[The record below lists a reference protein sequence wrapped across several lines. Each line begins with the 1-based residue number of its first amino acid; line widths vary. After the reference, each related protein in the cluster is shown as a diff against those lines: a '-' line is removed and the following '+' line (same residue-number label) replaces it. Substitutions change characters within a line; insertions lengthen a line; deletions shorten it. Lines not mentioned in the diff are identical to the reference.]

1 MKTEIFLMIYHN
13 NLNFVKNKHT
23 MELTNVEYLR
33 LIHLIE
39 LGVSLEMTSEALSLS
54 EMDTVKFLTEWY
66 TYTKIVDSKLNLV
79 ESNDLVTL

>member
-1 MKTEIFLMIYHN
+1 
-13 NLNFVKNKHT
+13 

-66 TYTKIVDSKLNLV
+66 TYRKIVDSKLNLV

>member
-1 MKTEIFLMIYHN
+1 MIYHN

>member
-1 MKTEIFLMIYHN
+1 
-13 NLNFVKNKHT
+13 
-23 MELTNVEYLR
+23 MELTNVDYLR

>member
-1 MKTEIFLMIYHN
+1 
-13 NLNFVKNKHT
+13 

-33 LIHLIE
+33 LTHLLE